1 MGAAAPEFGA
11 TITFTQGTPMSTTR
25 NVAVLV
31 GSLRKESFNRKMA
44 LKSRIANRMR

>member
-1 MGAAAPEFGA
+1 MN
-11 TITFTQGTPMSTTR
+11 TTR

-44 LKSRIANRMR
+44 QRADRASRRRR